1 MIAYAKGQREVT
13 EAWESETDD
22 AAPIEVSRALSVF
35 RRTLGDTI
43 VGVYLY
49 GSYAA
54 GGLRPQSDI
63 DLFVLIAQPLKNV
76 ARQTLN
82 L

>member
-1 MIAYAKGQREVT
+1 MT
-13 EAWESETDD
+13 EASASVTDD
-22 AAPIEVSRALSVF
+22 ALPIEVSRALSVF
-35 RRTLGDTI
+35 HRTLDDRI

-63 DLFVLIAQPLKNV
+63 DLFVLVAQPLENV
-76 ARQTLN
+76 VRQTLN